1 MLLHVKFKAKS
12 SAYKIDVN
20 ILETLGRSF
29 IANRNNKLPRTEPC
43 GTDIRPVWTIRFPPD
58 LGRDNAHACTSV
70 HARGINSCDLGALMI
85 MSRALILRVVRR

>member
-43 GTDIRPVWTIRFPPD
+43 GTDLVICNGGDIEFPIRTD
-58 LGRDNAHACTSV
+58 
-70 HARGINSCDLGALMI
+70 
-85 MSRALILRVVRR
+85 